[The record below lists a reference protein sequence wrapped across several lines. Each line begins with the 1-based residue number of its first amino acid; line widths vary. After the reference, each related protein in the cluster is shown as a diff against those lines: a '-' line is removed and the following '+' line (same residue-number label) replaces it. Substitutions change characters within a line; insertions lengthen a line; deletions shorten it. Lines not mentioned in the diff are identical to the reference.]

1 MAMVAGRIAAEVAIR
16 HLQDKMPLQEY
27 QSRIRE
33 EFGIEL
39 SRSVHIRKIV
49 DMSMK
54 SDSLMNALFAALNPE
69 QMKSVMR
76 AEIPLLLR
84 ARERTDDSLF
94 RKS

>member
-1 MAMVAGRIAAEVAIR
+1 
-16 HLQDKMPLQEY
+16 
-27 QSRIRE
+27 
-33 EFGIEL
+33 
-39 SRSVHIRKIV
+39 
-49 DMSMK
+49 MK